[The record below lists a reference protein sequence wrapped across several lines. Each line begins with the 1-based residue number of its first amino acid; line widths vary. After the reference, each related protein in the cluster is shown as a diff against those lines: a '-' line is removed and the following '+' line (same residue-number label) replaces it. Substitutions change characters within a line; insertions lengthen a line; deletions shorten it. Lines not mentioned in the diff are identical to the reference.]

1 MVWDVSVFDNLLLI
15 KKIST
20 LSEIAVSK
28 SNGIK
33 KKTMLPKTLWIP
45 DDIPVLG

>member
-33 KKTMLPKTLWIP
+33 KKNYAT
-45 DDIPVLG
+45 